1 MTKRVKNTHLY
12 GYRQTNLIIS
22 YIILTVLLFLA
33 LLWLYPY
40 IWVTI
45 ASFKNETDITGS
57 GLFPKK
63 PMTLGHYFFIFST
76 AAEVGRTPFGRAFL
90 NSFFISS
97 TVTLL
102 VILIGGLAG
111 YSLAKHKFIGRDFLI
126 NFTIFQML
134 FPTIL
139 FLVPVFLVIRQLHM
153 IDTYRGMILPFAASA
168 WAVFLFYQFFKG
180 IPDDLIESVRM
191 DGGGELL
198 IIFRIMFP
206 LSKSIITIIGMFIFM
221 GRWDEYL
228 WYIVLNKKNS
238 IMPMTTVLAGYM
250 KTYGENLGAQMA
262 GVLLLTFPIIVLFII
277 FRNSFTRGITMSG
290 LKG

>member
-1 MTKRVKNTHLY
+1 MIGKIKKITPGHKQMSTLVRYFVFA
-12 GYRQTNLIIS
+12 
-22 YIILTVLLFLA
+22 VLLFLA
-33 LLWLYPY
+33 LFWLYPY

-57 GLFPKK
+57 GLLPTKAL
-63 PMTLGHYFFIFST
+63 TLKHYRFILTT
-76 AAEVGRTPFGRAFL
+76 ASEIGRTPFGRAFF

-97 TVTLL
+97 VVTAF

-111 YSLAKHKFIGRDFLI
+111 YSLAKHEFPGRKFLSHFI
-126 NFTIFQML
+126 IFQML

-139 FLVPVFLVIRQLHM
+139 FLVPVFLVIKNLHL
-153 IDTYRGMILPFAASA
+153 IDTYPAMILPFLASA
-168 WAVFLFYQFFKG
+168 WAVFLFHQFFKG
-180 IPDDLIESVRM
+180 IPNDLIESVRI
-191 DGGGELL
+191 DGGSELL

-206 LSKSIITIIGMFIFM
+206 LSKPIVTIIGMFIFM

-228 WYIVLNKKNS
+228 WYIILNKNNAL
-238 IMPMTTVLAGYM
+238 MPMTTVLAGYM

-262 GVLLLTFPIIVLFII
+262 GVLFLTFPIIVLFII

>member
-1 MTKRVKNTHLY
+1 MKDKNAAVKYITFFV
-12 GYRQTNLIIS
+12 LII
-22 YIILTVLLFLA
+22 LA
-33 LLWLYPY
+33 LFWLYPY
-40 IWVTI
+40 LWVTI

-57 GLFPKK
+57 GLFPTK
-63 PMTLGHYFFIFST
+63 PVTIDHYKFIFTT
-76 AAEVGRTPFGRAFL
+76 AAEIGRTPFGRAFI
-90 NSFFISS
+90 NSFFISA
-97 TVTLL
+97 TVTVC

-111 YSLAKHKFIGRDFLI
+111 YSLAKHSFPGRKILVDFI
-126 NFTIFQML
+126 IFQML

-139 FLVPVFLVIRQLHM
+139 FLVPVFLVIKNLRM
-153 IDTYRGMILPFAASA
+153 IDTYQGMILPFVASA

-180 IPDDLIESVRM
+180 IPDDLIESVRI
-191 DGGGELL
+191 DGGNELL

-206 LSKSIITIIGMFIFM
+206 LSKPIITIIGMFIFM

-228 WYIVLNKKNS
+228 WYIVLNKKS
-238 IMPMTTVLAGYM
+238 SLMPMTTVLAGYM

-262 GVLLLTFPIIVLFII
+262 GVLMLTFPIIVLFII

>member
-1 MTKRVKNTHLY
+1 MGKQKMKLGHSQMNKAVRY
-12 GYRQTNLIIS
+12 LILCI
-22 YIILTVLLFLA
+22 LLFLA
-33 LLWLYPY
+33 LFWLYPY

-57 GLFPKK
+57 GLLPSK
-63 PMTLGHYFFIFST
+63 PMTLGHYKFILTT
-76 AAEVGRTPFGRAFL
+76 AAEVGRTPFGRAFF

-97 TVTLL
+97 VVTVA

-111 YSLAKHKFIGRDFLI
+111 YSLAKHEFPGRKFLT
-126 NFTIFQML
+126 NFIIFQML

-139 FLVPVFLVIRQLHM
+139 FLVPVFLVIKNLHL
-153 IDTYRGMILPFAASA
+153 IDTYTAMILPFVASA

-180 IPDDLIESVRM
+180 IPNDLIESVRI
-191 DGGGELL
+191 DGGSELL

-206 LSKSIITIIGMFIFM
+206 LSKPIITIIGMFIFM

-228 WYIVLNKKNS
+228 WYIILNKKS
-238 IMPMTTVLAGYM
+238 AFMPMTTVLAGYM

-262 GVLLLTFPIIVLFII
+262 GVIFLTFPIIVLFII